1 MAITPVN
8 NWKNI
13 LDKLSNVIRTEFG
26 NTLPVYVGHQTK
38 NVGSQYLRLDP
49 VSSDLIEYVVKSE
62 KREFTLNMLYY
73 SSVKDIEKTALDNVL
88 RIVSRIEALIHDN
101 INITLA
107 DSSVAYNCRIEST
120 ELNALEEEAE
130 EYVVQFEWKCIHR
143 GNLG

>member
-88 RIVSRIEALIHDN
+88 RVVARVEALIHDN
-101 INITLA
+101 IVLTLA
-107 DSSVAYNCRIEST
+107 DSTTAYDCRLQST
-120 ELNALEEEAE
+120 EFNTEEDE
-130 EYVVQFEWKCIHR
+130 EKYVVTMNFNCKHL
-143 GNLG
+143 GNVA

>member
-1 MAITPVN
+1 
-8 NWKNI
+8 
-13 LDKLSNVIRTEFG
+13 
-26 NTLPVYVGHQTK
+26 
-38 NVGSQYLRLDP
+38 
-49 VSSDLIEYVVKSE
+49 
-62 KREFTLNMLYY
+62 MLYY

>member
-13 LDKLSNVIRTEFG
+13 LDKLKNKLRSEFG
-26 NTLPVYVGHQTK
+26 NTLPVYVGHSTK

-49 VSSDLIEYVVKSE
+49 VSSDLIEYAVRSE
-62 KREFTLNMLYY
+62 KREFTINMLYY
-73 SSVKDIEKTALDNVL
+73 SSVKDIEKISLDNVL

-101 INITLA
+101 INITLE

-120 ELNALEEEAE
+120 ELNALEEEE
-130 EYVVQFEWKCIHR
+130 EYVVQFVWKCIHR
-143 GNLG
+143 GNLA